1 MLPVLRIFNHNIS
14 MYSLAILVGIAFGTL
29 FAVYHFSKYHDIPK
43 EDIFYAILFG
53 IIGLGIGAK
62 LLYIITNIPFL
73 IQNASRLE
81 FWPTVLALLQA
92 GFVFYGGLIGG
103 ILGIY
108 IYSKAFKVSFK
119 KLLLIIVPVIPLVH
133 AFGRI
138 GCFFAGCCHG
148 MEYHGFGSV
157 VFTNSPFVKPELLNV
172 PLFPSQ
178 IVESICNLIIFIILL
193 VTYKKMK
200 DSYKPIALYCILY
213 SIVRFV
219 LEFFR
224 GDTVRGFLLNLST
237 SQWISILIFIVGIG
251 ILIYNN
257 KHKENMQNT

>member
-1 MLPVLRIFNHNIS
+1 MLPVVNILGKDIGMYGVAIFVG
-14 MYSLAILVGIAFGTL
+14 LVLGTL
-29 FAVYHFSKYHDIPK
+29 FAVFHFSKYYDIKK
-43 EDIFYAILFG
+43 EDLFYAILFG
-53 IIGLGIGAK
+53 IIGLGVGAK
-62 LLYIITNIPFL
+62 LLYIITIIPDL
-73 IQNASRLE
+73 IQNAYRLDL
-81 FWPTVLALLQA
+81 WTTLLAIFQA

-108 IYSKAFKVSFK
+108 IYSKLFKISFK
-119 KLLLIIVPVIPLVH
+119 KLLLIIIPVIPLVH

-157 VFTNSPFVKPELLNV
+157 VFTNTPFVKPELLNV

-178 IVESICNLIIFIILL
+178 IVESICNFIIFIIILC
-193 VTYKKMK
+193 TYKKFK
-200 DSYKPIALYCILY
+200 NTYKPIALYCVLY

-237 SQWISILIFIVGIG
+237 SQWISILLFVVGIG
-251 ILIYNN
+251 IFIYDHKQKN
-257 KHKENMQNT
+257 KEQNT